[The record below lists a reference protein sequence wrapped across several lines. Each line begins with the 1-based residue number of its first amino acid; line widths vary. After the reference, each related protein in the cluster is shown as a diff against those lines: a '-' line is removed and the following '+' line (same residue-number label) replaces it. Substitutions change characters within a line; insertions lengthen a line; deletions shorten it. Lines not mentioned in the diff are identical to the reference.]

1 MLQNWDVSRIE
12 ASQHLSQG
20 RKRPF
25 TGSLVMGCP
34 CGSNTP
40 QREATVLR
48 RISTSIISL
57 AVGGV
62 ILRPHYKPVG
72 GRKQEGIP
80 VKLQARAAAT
90 QRRRTTL
97 YAESGE
103 GSSCAP

>member
-48 RISTSIISL
+48 RIVAFDQPPTRQHVDSL
-57 AVGGV
+57 ANSRWGDS
-62 ILRPHYKPVG
+62 
-72 GRKQEGIP
+72 
-80 VKLQARAAAT
+80 
-90 QRRRTTL
+90 
-97 YAESGE
+97 SG
-103 GSSCAP
+103 SL